1 MKNVRTPQFVSDLYR
16 DLRDRRL
23 LLPALVLLV
32 AVVVVPLALSSPSQ
46 PVPPALAPPASAD
59 ADQATAAESAV
70 LVHQPGVTN
79 YKKRLELKSKN
90 PFSAKFTAVPKSA
103 KLQTASG
110 TGVTPTAPTTS
121 SAPSGGATSTTP
133 SSSTSTSS
141 SSTPSTPTV
150 PSTPPS
156 VPKPRRRITLY
167 TYRLDVKAGRAG
179 DLTEHKG
186 VKRLDVLPSSSA
198 PVVMFLSVSEG
209 GKQAAFVVS
218 DDVES
223 VSGDGKCVPTHDHCQ
238 FLLMKPGQ
246 EKRFVYGPDGK
257 TYVLK
262 LQAIRSQKIG
272 NKPPKSVNR
281 KVSPANA
288 DSLLGAN

>member
-23 LLPALVLLV
+23 LLPALLLLV
-32 AVVVVPLALSSPSQ
+32 AVVAVPLALSSSSQ
-46 PVPPALAPPASAD
+46 PVPPALAPPASGD

-70 LVHQPGVTN
+70 MVHQPGVTN

-103 KLQTASG
+103 KLKTASN
-110 TGVTPTAPTTS
+110 TGVTPSAPTTS
-121 SAPSGGATSTTP
+121 AASSSGTTSSTPPSTT
-133 SSSTSTSS
+133 SSATGSTPAG
-141 SSTPSTPTV
+141 SSTPSV
-150 PSTPPS
+150 SPSTS
-156 VPKPRRRITLY
+156 KPRTRTTLY
-167 TYRLDVKAGRAG
+167 TYRLDVKVGPAG
-179 DLTEHKG
+179 DLTEKKG
-186 VKRLDVLPSSSA
+186 VKRLDVLPSA
-198 PVVMFLSVSEG
+198 TKPIAMFLSVSEG
-209 GKQAAFVVS
+209 GKRAAFVIS
-218 DDVES
+218 EDVES
-223 VSGDGKCVPTHDHCQ
+223 VSGTGQCVPSHSDCQ

-272 NKPPKSVNR
+272 NKLPDSVNR
-281 KVSPANA
+281 KISPATA
-288 DSLLGAN
+288 DSLLGPN